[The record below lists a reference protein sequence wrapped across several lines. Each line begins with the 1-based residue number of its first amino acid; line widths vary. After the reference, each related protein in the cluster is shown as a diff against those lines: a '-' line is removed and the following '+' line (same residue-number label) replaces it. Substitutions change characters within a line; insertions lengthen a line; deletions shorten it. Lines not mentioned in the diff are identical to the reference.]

1 MLKLEIA
8 NCDIKFGAPA
18 DVTLVFSMNS
28 VVADQYCQR
37 RWPFLTTDEGK
48 PNMSTLRNA
57 VLALISIQLTG
68 CAVGV
73 KPVYGP
79 DGQQAHAITCSD
91 LGRDWSDC
99 FEKAGEI
106 CGARGYKVWNQSSSQ
121 SAVISGSEDSIVG
134 GTSQERTLLIGCK

>member
-1 MLKLEIA
+1 
-8 NCDIKFGAPA
+8 
-18 DVTLVFSMNS
+18 
-28 VVADQYCQR
+28 
-37 RWPFLTTDEGK
+37 
-48 PNMSTLRNA
+48 MSTRRIA

-68 CAVGV
+68 CAVVV

-79 DGQQAHAITCSD
+79 DGQQAHAITCSA

-106 CGARGYKVWNQSSSQ
+106 CGARGYNIWNQATSQ
-121 SAVISGSEDSIVG
+121 SGVLSGSEDSIFG